1 MARVKIKIKSNS
13 LADAKAALEGGNA
26 RVSRPAFNSPKST
39 YRKGS
44 EGSRVE
50 TDNKNEQVDKEN
62 NVVAQAPAMTD
73 MPYSALPIIDNRV
86 DKDSPEMI
94 RRMNN
99 HSRDRRTGN
108 KVTDDTIYAR
118 T

>member
-1 MARVKIKIKSNS
+1 MARIKIKAKSI
-13 LADAKAALEGGNA
+13 ADAKAALEGGNA

-62 NVVAQAPAMTD
+62 NAVAQAPATTD
-73 MPYSALPIIDNRV
+73 HVFASNPVVDNRIHE
-86 DKDSPEMI
+86 DSPEMV
-94 RRMNN
+94 RRKNAKA
-99 HSRDRRTGN
+99 RDCRNGFRI
-108 KVTDDTIYAR
+108 TDNRVYADSD
-118 T
+118 